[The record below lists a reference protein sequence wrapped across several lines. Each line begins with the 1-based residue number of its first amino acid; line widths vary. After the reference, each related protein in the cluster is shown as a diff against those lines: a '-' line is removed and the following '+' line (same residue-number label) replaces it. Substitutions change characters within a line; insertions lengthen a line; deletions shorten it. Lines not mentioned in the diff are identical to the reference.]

1 MSQGPIEVID
11 TPEVKPGK
19 PKLKR
24 PPMYRVILLND
35 DYTPMEFVV
44 DVLCRFFQKSAED
57 ATRLML
63 QVHYQGSAVCGIYP
77 HDVAETKVARVEQT
91 SREHGHPLRCV
102 MEQDGHD

>member
-11 TPEVKPGK
+11 TPETKTAKPR
-19 PKLKR
+19 LKR

-44 DVLCRFFQKSAED
+44 DVLCRFFQKSPED
-57 ATRLML
+57 ATQLML
-63 QVHYQGSAVCGIYP
+63 QVHHQGSAVCGVYP
-77 HDVAETKVARVEQT
+77 LDIAESKVARVEQA
-91 SREHGHPLRCV
+91 SRERGHPLRCV

>member
-1 MSQGPIEVID
+1 MSQGPIEVIV

-44 DVLCRFFQKSAED
+44 DVLCRFFQKTAED

-63 QVHYQGSAVCGIYP
+63 QVHHQGSAVCGIYP
-77 HDVAETKVARVEQT
+77 HDVAETKVARVEHT